1 MDAKELLTNFA
12 KDLQEAFS
20 LSITDI
26 NVDEAVN
33 HIEKTFY
40 PEAMKILQK
49 DISFFDTERTL
60 FGVNLSELWA
70 IESITIA
77 TKDAIWKHIQ
87 LCTLAS
93 FMHGDMKEKIG
104 SIMDIVKSMWGGK
117 GDDISKILDDSESEG
132 RIKEFIDF
140 VLETRIVKIFMEIVE
155 QFDVKDVELNL
166 ENPEELMDMLKNP
179 EHPYVQ
185 KIMGKVQGII
195 KEKIRSGAISQHEI
209 VREVEAIKA
218 KVTSIF
224 GDVFN
229 DALGIKRGEMPSTVM
244 LGNSPEARRQ
254 RMLAR
259 LQKKVRDKNSR

>member
-1 MDAKELLTNFA
+1 
-12 KDLQEAFS
+12 
-20 LSITDI
+20 
-26 NVDEAVN
+26 
-33 HIEKTFY
+33 
-40 PEAMKILQK
+40 
-49 DISFFDTERTL
+49 
-60 FGVNLSELWA
+60 
-70 IESITIA
+70 
-77 TKDAIWKHIQ
+77 
-87 LCTLAS
+87 
-93 FMHGDMKEKIG
+93 MHGDMKEKIS

-155 QFDVKDVELNL
+155 QFDVKDIELNL

-195 KEKIRSGAISQHEI
+195 KEKIRSGSISQNDFIREI
-209 VREVEAIKA
+209 EAIKA